1 MNLADSTE
9 EKDQTMTVKEVAVY
23 LEVSRPTVLRMVWAN
38 ELTPNETINPVRK
51 RQPRY
56 TFQKSEVD
64 RLKQERE
71 AQA

>member
-1 MNLADSTE
+1 
-9 EKDQTMTVKEVAVY
+9 MTVAQVADY
-23 LEVSRPTVLRMVWAN
+23 LDVSKPTVLRMVWAK
-38 ELTPNETINPVRK
+38 ELTPLEKPNPVRK

-56 TFQKSEVD
+56 TFDKAEVD